1 MLETPALAFMVSWFL
16 VMVALFGLARLF
28 VSRRGLAEEWAAL
41 VAFGGRVPS
50 AMSDAPI
57 PEHLLESA
65 PPGLWPGEP
74 AARGRL
80 RPTLGGLY
88 QRMREHQAM
97 LQTEMKWYARRST
110 SPLAWFRAGLRG
122 LVLLSRGLAFD
133 VDLTVRARRR
143 ALEQHPDFQRIVDAL
158 QGVVLFVLLGV
169 LFLVVRDEGP
179 VLARYVKG

>member
-1 MLETPALAFMVSWFL
+1 MLETPALAFAVLWIL
-16 VMVALFGLARLF
+16 VMIALFGLARLF

-41 VAFGGRVPS
+41 VAFGGRLPP
-50 AMSDAPI
+50 AMGDAPI
-57 PEHLLESA
+57 PEPLLESA

-74 AARGRL
+74 SEQGRL
-80 RPTLGGLY
+80 RPTLSGLY
-88 QRMREHQAM
+88 QRMREHQAI
-97 LQTEMKWYARRST
+97 LQSEMKWYAHRST

-158 QGVVLFVLLGV
+158 QGVVLFVLLAV

-179 VLARYVKG
+179 ILARHLKG